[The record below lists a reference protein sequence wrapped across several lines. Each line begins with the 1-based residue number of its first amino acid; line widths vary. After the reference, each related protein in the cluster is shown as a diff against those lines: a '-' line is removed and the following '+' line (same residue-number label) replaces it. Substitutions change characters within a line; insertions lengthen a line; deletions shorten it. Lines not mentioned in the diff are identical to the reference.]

1 MATKLGIS
9 WGVWL
14 RSSGRGPERM
24 AALPSFSETALDVL
38 CRSLADAATHKEL
51 GLILTQCGI
60 DECGGTPKWERMLL
74 SLTKRQKQDRCGNN
88 VVNFLSTILHPSRFG
103 GRHEVF
109 EEYRTTVN
117 YQLAFYGLVIDETGQ
132 PQRVV
137 AATTILEA
145 TQRANELR
153 FELAHRSVHA
163 DVMRFC
169 KAELLQDNYFHCV
182 LEATKSVAQKIRD
195 KSGLEGDGAT
205 IVDQAF
211 SVKTPLLAL
220 NTLRTESEQSEQKG
234 FANLLKGVF
243 GTFRN
248 VLAHAPKISWAVNR
262 TDAMDALTIL
272 SYIHR
277 RLDETTV
284 VPQIVSN
291 GT

>member
-1 MATKLGIS
+1 MDVLPQIS
-9 WGVWL
+9 DT
-14 RSSGRGPERM
+14 S
-24 AALPSFSETALDVL
+24 LDVL
-38 CRSLADAATHKEL
+38 CRTLADAATHKEL
-51 GLILTQCGI
+51 SILLTQCGI
-60 DECGGTPKWERMLL
+60 EDRGGTPKWQRMLL
-74 SLTKRQKQDRCGNN
+74 ALSHRQQQDRCGNN
-88 VVNFLSTILHPSRFG
+88 VINFVSSVLHPARFG

-109 EEYRTTVN
+109 EDFRTSAN
-117 YQLAFYGLVIDETGQ
+117 YQLSFYGLAIDETGK
-132 PQRVV
+132 PKHV
-137 AATTILEA
+137 AAASTISEA

-153 FELAHRSVHA
+153 SELTHRSVHA
-163 DVMRFC
+163 DVLTFC

-195 KSGLEGDGAT
+195 KTGIEGDGAS

-211 SVKTPLLAL
+211 SVRLPLLAL
-220 NTLRTESEQSEQKG
+220 NTLRSDSEQFEQKG

-277 RLDETTV
+277 RLDEATV
-284 VPQIVSN
+284 VPP
-291 GT
+291 GTFSVP